1 MTIREYGMF
10 EDQTIDIL
18 CPQCTHVNPVP
29 VSDFEENAE
38 THVVCISCKARIK
51 IEAHEFLEHL
61 DQVRK
66 ELEEFELEAARDSK
80 SKVKRPR
87 KDDFNI

>member
-1 MTIREYGMF
+1 MF

-18 CPQCTHVNPVP
+18 CPQCAHVNPVP

-38 THVVCISCKARIK
+38 TQIVCLRCKARIK
-51 IEAHEFLEHL
+51 IEAHEFLQHL

-66 ELEEFELEAARDSK
+66 ELEEFELEAARGAK
-80 SKVKRPR
+80 PKNKRPR
-87 KDDFNI
+87 KDDFQI